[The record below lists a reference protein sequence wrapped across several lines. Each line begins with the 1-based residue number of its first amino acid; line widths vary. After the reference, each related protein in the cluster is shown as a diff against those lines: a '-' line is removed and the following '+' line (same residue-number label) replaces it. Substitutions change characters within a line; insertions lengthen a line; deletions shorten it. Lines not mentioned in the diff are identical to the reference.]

1 MTSFEIPSEVL
12 LALVLLPGYLSFR
25 VGLFAARSTLP
36 EGWSE
41 FERTAISV
49 VGGLSLVGLSA
60 YLTPVLRLFSID
72 PSFRLVQRE
81 GDLLLSTQMSLGDYS
96 ALLLV
101 SLVLGG
107 LIGSLWTV
115 FYNVR
120 YGLVLSRDDPMRYL
134 LKRLRTPVQVR
145 IVTGEGADLWG
156 KAYHSDAESNPVVVR
171 SPEVVSTVD
180 GEERRRALGEFA
192 YVDPGDIERIYFGST
207 VKDRTGRI
215 AALTESLAPY
225 LDRFLGEAEPTAPK
239 RTRSEVTSVSQSGRR
254 ITVRGVVSNNYG
266 RTLAS
271 VFVNVRFLNAEG
283 RLVGSASTT
292 IEDLQANERRPF
304 EILHR
309 ADDPAA
315 IAKRELHVTPYAV

>member
-1 MTSFEIPSEVL
+1 MTAFEIPSEVL

-60 YLTPVLRLFSID
+60 YLTPVLRFFSID

-107 LIGSLWTV
+107 LTGSLWTM

-120 YGLVLSRDDPMRYL
+120 YGLVLSRDDPIRYL

-156 KAYHSDAESNPVVVR
+156 KAYHSDAESNPVVVQ

-207 VKDRTGRI
+207 VKEQTGRI
-215 AALTESLAPY
+215 AALTESLTAH
-225 LDRFLGEAEPTAPK
+225 LDRFREEEAPTAPK
-239 RTRSEVTSVSQSGRR
+239 RTRSEVTSVSQNGRR
-254 ITVRGVVSNNYG
+254 ISVRGTVSNDYE
-266 RTLAS
+266 RTLAF
-271 VFVNVRFLNAEG
+271 VLVNVRFLNAEG
-283 RLVGSASTT
+283 QLVGSESTT

-304 EILHR
+304 EVLHR
-309 ADDPAA
+309 ADDPSA
-315 IAKRELHVTPYAV
+315 IANRELHVTPYVV